1 MINQTQSIKPFW
13 WAYIVTTTTY
23 QWDFSQST
31 TQLQDRDLKYESYE
45 GLHQITGTE
54 TQNLD
59 QLQLP
64 LMALSTFAL
73 SKEMWGEK
81 ESWKIVGMC
90 P

>member
-13 WAYIVTTTTY
+13 WAYVVTTY
-23 QWDFSQST
+23 QRDSQST
-31 TQLQDRDLKYESYE
+31 TLLQDQDLKYESYE

-64 LMALSTFAL
+64 LMAFSTFAL
-73 SKEMWGEK
+73 SKETWGEK